1 MAEKPTAAFVLV
13 LIGGIIVLIGALLS
27 VGALLV
33 TMSASNAAASLASA
47 YGGYY
52 NSSAVNGA
60 LYLGI
65 GLALAS
71 LVAGVL
77 MIISSI
83 KLNSTNVAVVKKWSI
98 VALVFTLVSLTTLG
112 GFVIGFILGL
122 IGSILGLTYKG

>member
-98 VALVFTLVSLTTLG
+98 VALVFTLVSLTTFG

>member
-13 LIGGIIVLIGALLS
+13 LIGGIIVLIGALLAVS
-27 VGALLV
+27 GLLV
-33 TMSASNAAASLASA
+33 TLNASNAIASA

-52 NSSAVNGA
+52 NNSAVNGA

-98 VALVFTLVSLTTLG
+98 VALVFTLVSLTTFG